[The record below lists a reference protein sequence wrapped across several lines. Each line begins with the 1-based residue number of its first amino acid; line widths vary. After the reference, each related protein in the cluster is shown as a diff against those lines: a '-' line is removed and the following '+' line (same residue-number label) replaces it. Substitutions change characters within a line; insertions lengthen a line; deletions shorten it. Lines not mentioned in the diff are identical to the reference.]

1 MGLYNEILKFG
12 EYFNSVRMHEEL
24 IVIDLKLPI
33 NWKDVEVLRTRGN
46 KVQIKVGSTNET
58 HKIVSIFASFQPKE
72 TEILVDEI
80 IGVIKWNTDQQ
91 EKNLLLNMKILELQK
106 MFDTNDVDSLRNLN
120 IGFNGQQ
127 LDINEK
133 EFINVVKK
141 GDS

>member
-91 EKNLLLNMKILELQK
+91 EKNLLLN
-106 MFDTNDVDSLRNLN
+106 

>member
-12 EYFNSVRMHEEL
+12 EYFNSVRMHEGL

-46 KVQIKVGSTNET
+46 KVQIKVGSTNKT
-58 HKIVSIFASFQPKE
+58 HKIVSIFTSFDPKE
-72 TEILVDEI
+72 TDILVGEI
-80 IGVIKWNTDQQ
+80 VAVIKWNTDQQ

-106 MFDTNDVDSLRNLN
+106 MFDTNDVDSLRSLN

-127 LDINEK
+127 LNINEK
-133 EFINVVKK
+133 ELINVVKE